1 MNLPLTAAKALQ
13 GDNGGFI
20 KQHLMEK
27 SDQSALENG
36 WLAMSNPLCR
46 HFALGNSR
54 GILVTFFASFSL
66 FLGRMLSII
75 PRGDATAEN
84 EGTGTCSD
92 LDIPQEYFLPASGLA
107 LQYLVARLEK
117 PQSVI
122 G

>member
-54 GILVTFFASFSL
+54 GILVTFFASFSGYL
-66 FLGRMLSII
+66 ERILSIF
-75 PRGDATAEN
+75 PRGGATAEKMK
-84 EGTGTCSD
+84 
-92 LDIPQEYFLPASGLA
+92 GLA
-107 LQYLVARLEK
+107 R
-117 PQSVI
+117 I
-122 G
+122 